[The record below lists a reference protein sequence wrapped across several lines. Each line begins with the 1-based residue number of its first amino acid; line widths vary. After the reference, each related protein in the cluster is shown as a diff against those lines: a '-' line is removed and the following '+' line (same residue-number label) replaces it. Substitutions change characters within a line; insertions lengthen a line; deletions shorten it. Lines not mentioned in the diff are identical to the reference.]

1 MTFDP
6 IPLEDIEAESLATWL
21 RFKHYKF
28 THIWNES
35 GQRGTINI
43 IKMMEKKKRL
53 WVSTWFPDFCIVLK
67 RWSLLFIELKRQR
80 KKLKNWELWASP
92 SRVSDEQKEWVAT
105 LWSIENIMA
114 CICYWWEDAVQQI
127 LYYENL

>member
-43 IKMMEKKKRL
+43 IKMMEKKKRM
-53 WVSTWFPDFCIVLK
+53 WVSTGFPDFCIVLK

-92 SRVSDEQKEWVAT
+92 SKVSDDQKEWVEI
-105 LWSIENIMA
+105 LSNIENIMA
-114 CICYWWEDAVQQI
+114 CISYWWEDAVQQI
-127 LYYENL
+127 NHFENL